1 MKHMADMSRGA
12 RWAVPAGAVVVVGGV
27 MAGSLISVAQAAP
40 QLPSKTPAQLLAAVA
55 GQTTAPPLTGTVVE
69 TASLGLPSLPDT
81 GNPTSLSSLLT
92 GSHTVQVSYQD
103 PQHYRV
109 AVPQNMSESDLIRNG
124 NNAWL
129 WESSKNTV
137 THLAIPAKAVKGP
150 KAPKAEPKSSAPPMT
165 PQQAASQ
172 VLARVGPT
180 TTIRVDSNI
189 SVANHAAYQLVLVP
203 KSSSSLIGEVKI
215 AVDGQNNVPLQVQVF
230 AKGAGSPAVQVGYT
244 SVSFVKPAAAN
255 FAFSPPAGATVEQ
268 QTFGSGTKPSGPND
282 LASGASVIGK
292 GWLAVAD
299 LPSSV
304 LASATAGTPSS
315 SPSGSSGSS
324 GSALGGDTGAVV
336 NALLKSGTRV
346 SGPWGGGRLLRTS
359 LVSML
364 ITDNGRVFA
373 GAVTPG
379 VLYQA
384 ATQAAQGHP
393 GTPATPATGAK

>member
-1 MKHMADMSRGA
+1 MKHVANMSRGA
-12 RWAVPAGAVVVVGGV
+12 RWAVPAGAVVLVGGV

-40 QLPSKTPAQLLAAVA
+40 ELPSKTPAQLLAAVA

-69 TASLGLPSLPDT
+69 TTSLGLPSLPDT

-92 GSHTVQVSYQD
+92 GSHTIQVSYQD

-129 WESSKNTV
+129 WESNKNTV
-137 THLAIPAKAVKGP
+137 THMAIPVKGAKA
-150 KAPKAEPKSSAPPMT
+150 AMAEPKSSAPPMT

-172 VLARVGPT
+172 VLAKVGPT
-180 TTIRVDSNI
+180 TTVRVDSNI

-215 AVDGQNNVPLQVQVF
+215 AVDGQNSLPLQVQVF
-230 AKGAGSPAVQVGYT
+230 ARGAGGPAVQVGYT

-255 FAFSPPAGATVEQ
+255 FAFSPPAGAKVEQ

-304 LASATAGTPSS
+304 LSSATASTPSS
-315 SPSGSSGSS
+315 SPSSSSS
-324 GSALGGDTGAVV
+324 SALGGDTGAVV

-384 ATQAAQGHP
+384 ATQAAQGHT
-393 GTPATPATGAK
+393 GTPPATGAK

>member
-1 MKHMADMSRGA
+1 MKHMANMSRGA

-40 QLPSKTPAQLLAAVA
+40 ALPSKTPAQLLAAVA

-81 GNPTSLSSLLT
+81 GNVDSLSSLLT
-92 GSHTVQVSYQD
+92 GSHTLQLSYQD
-103 PQHYRV
+103 PQHYRI
-109 AVPQNMSESDLIRNG
+109 AVPQSMSESDLIRSG
-124 NNAWL
+124 SNAWL
-129 WESSKNTV
+129 WESNKNTV
-137 THLAIPAKAVKGP
+137 THMAIPAKGHKGLNGP
-150 KAPKAEPKSSAPPMT
+150 AAEPKASAPPMT
-165 PQQAASQ
+165 PQEAASQ
-172 VLARVGPT
+172 VLAKVGPT
-180 TTIRVDSNI
+180 TTVRIDTNV
-189 SVANHAAYQLVLVP
+189 SVAGHAAYQLVLVP
-203 KSSSSLIGEVKI
+203 KSSSSLIGKVEV

-230 AKGAGSPAVQVGYT
+230 GKGAGGPAIQVGFT

-255 FAFSPPAGATVEQ
+255 FAFSPPAGAKVEQ
-268 QTFGSGTKPSGPND
+268 QRFGNSTTPSGPD
-282 LASGASVIGK
+282 DVASGASVIGS

-299 LPSSV
+299 LPSAALS
-304 LASATAGTPSS
+304 SATANPPSSTSSS
-315 SPSGSSGSS
+315 SP
-324 GSALGGDTGAVV
+324 LGGDTGAVV

-346 SGPWGGGRLLRTS
+346 SGTWGSGRLLRTS

-384 ATQAAQGHP
+384 ATQAAQGHT
-393 GTPATPATGAK
+393 GTPATGMK